1 MRGIAGASTIRG
13 STSLC
18 APQNDTWEGAPSR
31 RCVLTDQV
39 AKLPGRSPCKPAV
52 SSVLHFWE

>member
-18 APQNDTWEGAPSR
+18 APQSDTWEGAPSR